1 MYVGCLT
8 CANGAVLTMYFGV
21 TRPKIT
27 EKVRE
32 SVVSAVHVND
42 SELLGKKAMTTVVP
56 MAVEV
61 GSETISVQER
71 DPATTEKKLSTWIEV
86 G

>member
-1 MYVGCLT
+1 
-8 CANGAVLTMYFGV
+8 
-21 TRPKIT
+21 
-27 EKVRE
+27 
-32 SVVSAVHVND
+32 
-42 SELLGKKAMTTVVP
+42 VP

-71 DPATTEKKLSTWIEV
+71 DPATTEKNLSTWIEV

>member
-1 MYVGCLT
+1 
-8 CANGAVLTMYFGV
+8 MYFGV
-21 TRPKIT
+21 TLPKVT

-32 SVVSAVHVND
+32 KVVSAVHVNN
-42 SELLGKKAMTTVVP
+42 SELLGKKAMITVVP
-56 MAVEV
+56 MAAEV

-71 DPATTEKKLSTWIEV
+71 DPATTEKNLSTWIEV